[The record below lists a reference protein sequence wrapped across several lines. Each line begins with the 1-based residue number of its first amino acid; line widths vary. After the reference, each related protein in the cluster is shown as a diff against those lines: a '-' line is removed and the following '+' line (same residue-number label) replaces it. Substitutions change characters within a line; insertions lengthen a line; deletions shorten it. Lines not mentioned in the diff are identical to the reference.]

1 MKMWG
6 ETNRFLLG
14 KQSKNT
20 MPFTKKG
27 KRRGWQEEWMGDD
40 FSRPSRIWVP
50 KAPRCTDAHPVDN
63 YASFIWNSRRG
74 IWARN
79 SWNAST
85 PGKRLTWEMCAVTR
99 RPRLE
104 SGHHRRIFIFYFS
117 SVSGLFNNMI
127 QNELVVNPLKSCQTP
142 WIIAY
147 QVSPSIL
154 YYSIQWLNLLE
165 FSYL

>member
-1 MKMWG
+1 
-6 ETNRFLLG
+6 
-14 KQSKNT
+14 

-27 KRRGWQEEWMGDD
+27 KEERMTGKEWTGDD
-40 FSRPSRIWVP
+40 FSLTVRIWVP

-63 YASFIWNSRRG
+63 YASCIWNSGEESELETESKCIYSRE
-74 IWARN
+74 
-79 SWNAST
+79 
-85 PGKRLTWEMCAVTR
+85 RLTWEMCAVTR

-104 SGHHRRIFIFYFS
+104 SGHHRHYIHLLFFICFKIYLTTWYKKR
-117 SVSGLFNNMI
+117 VGGL
-127 QNELVVNPLKSCQTP
+127 VAKSCQTP